1 MKRVVSSLPLLSS
14 VLGVFFLGTFHSPL
28 AISTAPIAP
37 LVARHLDDAGGTI
50 AGVLALEEP
59 TRNVPGDDDREAI
72 RRRVRDGQTGTYI
85 GDILEERDSSLAR
98 WADRKGVPLTVW
110 VQPNSSV
117 ADFAPAY
124 VDEVKQAFEEWSSL
138 DLPIHFAF

>member
-1 MKRVVSSLPLLSS
+1 MKRVVFSLPLLSS
-14 VLGVFFLGTFHSPL
+14 VLGVVFLGAFHSPL
-28 AISTAPIAP
+28 AISTAPVVP
-37 LVARHLDDAGGTI
+37 TLARHLDDAGGTI

-59 TRNVPGDDDREAI
+59 PRNVPGDEDREAV

-110 VQPNSSV
+110 IQPNSSV
-117 ADFAPAY
+117 TDFAPEY
-124 VDEVKQAFEEWSSL
+124 VDQVREAFEEWSSC
-138 DLPIHFAF
+138 DL